1 MQETCYNGFMDEES
15 AIRERFQNLAWAFD
29 ERMRRL
35 YAASEAKV
43 LGHGG
48 ITLVQKATGVARNSI
63 KLGLKELLRSQQEG
77 QKEDNANRRLRRIGG
92 GRKATVKDDKKL
104 LAAIESLVEP
114 VTRGDPESVLRW
126 TCKSLRQL
134 ESELKSQG
142 YVVSHT
148 SIGDLL
154 RKLGYS
160 LQGNRKTLEGGDH
173 PDRNTQFE
181 FINARAED
189 AIRNGQ
195 PVISVDT
202 KKKELVGQYKNGGK
216 ELRPKGEPEEVKV
229 YDFVDKDLGRANP
242 YGVYDIKNNLGWVT
256 VGTDHD
262 TASFAVS
269 TIRRWWFGMGK
280 DLYPGARELLIT
292 ADGGGSNGSRVRLWK
307 LELQKLAN
315 ELGIPVR
322 VSHFPPG
329 TSKWNKIEHRLF
341 SYISMNWRGKPLIS
355 HETIVNLIAATTTKK
370 GLKVKAELDSGHY
383 PKGIKVTDEELETVR
398 IFRDDFHGEC
408 NYSILPNE
416 N

>member
-1 MQETCYNGFMDEES
+1 MDIES
-15 AIRERFQNLAWAFD
+15 TIRERFQSLEWAFD

-48 ITLVQKATGVARNSI
+48 IMLVQRATGVARNSI
-63 KLGLKELLRSQQEG
+63 KLGLKELLRCQQEG
-77 QKEDNANRRLRRIGG
+77 VTEDDVLRLRRIGG
-92 GRKATVKDDKKL
+92 GRKASVKDDPNL
-104 LAAIESLVEP
+104 LAALESLVEP
-114 VTRGDPESVLRW
+114 VTRGDPESTLRW

-134 ESELKSQG
+134 ESELQSKG

-148 SIGDLL
+148 SIGGLL
-154 RKLGYS
+154 RKMGYS
-160 LQGNRKTLEGGDH
+160 LQSNRKTLEGGDH
-173 PDRNTQFE
+173 PDRNAQFE

-189 AIRNGQ
+189 AIRNEQ

-216 ELRPKGEPEEVKV
+216 EIRPKGEPEQVKV
-229 YDFVDKDLGRANP
+229 YDFVDKELGRANP
-242 YGVYDIKNNLGWVT
+242 YGVYDITNNIGWVS

-280 DLYPGARELLIT
+280 ALYPFARELLIT

-307 LELQKLAN
+307 VELQKLAD
-315 ELGIPVR
+315 ELGIPIR

-341 SYISMNWRGKPLIS
+341 SYISMNWRGKPLVS
-355 HETIVNLIAATTTKK
+355 HETIVNLIAATTTRK
-370 GLKVKAELDSGHY
+370 GLKVKAELDDGLY
-383 PKGIKVTDEELETVR
+383 PKGIKISDEELEAVR
-398 IFRDDFHGEC
+398 IFREDFHGEW
-408 NYSILPNE
+408 NYSILPAE
-416 N
+416 M